1 VTFVRFVVNGKFS
14 RDDASMRQINHIISA
29 VDHVVEPPDTW
40 TQRLSKAKFGDRIPH
55 LERSRDG
62 ADSWIVDGRQLPLA
76 DAARVGALMAD
87 RAKMPNRWEEI
98 PKAAYNSGARL
109 QAMDD
114 DSVEHTVLYPN
125 LPGFSG
131 EVFGAIA
138 DAELELAC
146 VQAYNDWLIDEW
158 AATNER
164 FIPQCIVPLSPIEAT
179 VSEIKRAVS
188 RGHRGVIFP
197 AEPMHLRKLP
207 HINSSDYDPVW
218 ATCQDLGVPLCFHAG
233 SAPQLQFPLAPNLSP
248 ELAAAFQS
256 IVRPAS
262 AVFDLTNFLFSRIL
276 LRYPNLKVVFAEST
290 IGWGTFLLE
299 YADHQYE
306 QDHCD
311 YALKPSE
318 MFHRQC
324 YLTTW
329 YDEAK
334 TNARHIGT
342 ENILWSTN
350 FPTANST
357 WPETEHFA
365 TKCLAG
371 MSEVEQRR
379 ILSVNAAKLYKVDWS
394 DGVLE

>member
-1 VTFVRFVVNGKFS
+1 MATTRL
-14 RDDASMRQINHIISA
+14 ISA
-29 VDHVVEPPDTW
+29 VDHVVEPPDVW
-40 TQRLSKAKFGDRIPH
+40 SRRLSKAKFGNRIPH

-62 ADSWIVDGRQLPLA
+62 ADSWIVDGRPRPLA
-76 DAARVGALMAD
+76 DTARVGALLAD
-87 RAKMPNRWEEI
+87 RTNIPKCWEEI
-98 PKAAYNSGARL
+98 PTAAYDPSARL
-109 QAMDD
+109 KAMDED
-114 DSVEHTVLYPN
+114 GVEFAVLYPS

-131 EVFGAIA
+131 ELFGTIA

-158 AATNER
+158 VAASER

-179 VSEIKRAVS
+179 ISEIRRAVD
-188 RGHRGVIFP
+188 RGHRSVIFP

-207 HINSSDYDPVW
+207 HINSPDYDPVW
-218 ATCQDLGVPLCFHAG
+218 ATCQDFNVPLCFHAG
-233 SAPQLQFPLAPNLSP
+233 SAPQLHFPMAPNLSP
-248 ELAAAFQS
+248 ELTAAFQS
-256 IVRPAS
+256 VVRPAS

-276 LRYPNLKVVFAEST
+276 LRYPKLKVVFAEST

-311 YALKPSE
+311 YELKPSE
-318 MFHRQC
+318 MFRRQC

-329 YDEAK
+329 YDEVK
-334 TNARHIGT
+334 INARHIGT

-357 WPETEHFA
+357 WPETEKFA
-365 TKCLAG
+365 TQCLAN
-371 MSEVEQRR
+371 MSALEQRR
-379 ILSVNAAKLYKVDWS
+379 VLSVNATKLYKIAWG